1 MLCEARS
8 FSSTPRRY
16 SFFAVALA
24 LREQLLAT
32 GEVPVG
38 ASDVSVDM
46 IITPDE
52 TIFSTGGDSNT

>member
-1 MLCEARS
+1 MRGSELLIHT
-8 FSSTPRRY
+8 TPLF
-16 SFFAVALA
+16 FFAVALA

-52 TIFSTGGDSNT
+52 AISSIGGDSNT